1 MEPALVDSNVN
12 ESPEITSNS
21 TTNNNNNNDHG
32 WQKVVKR
39 QRKAAKPNADP
50 SAVTARINGSVNGDK
65 SSVFRNLEQ
74 QAEERRR
81 RLVSAQQANVAVV
94 HAPQVTSKHRSDD
107 EDEDESDAEAAE
119 NGKAEEVKKVKQKK
133 PKKPKISVAEAAA
146 KIDAADLAAFLVDIS
161 GTYGSQQEIQMMR
174 FADYFGR
181 AFSAVSASQF
191 PWMKLFKEN
200 TVAKIA
206 DIPISHIS
214 DAVYKTSIDWINQR
228 SPEALSSFVLWSLDS
243 ILVDLDAHHA
253 GAKGSKK
260 VVQQASK
267 SQVAIFVAL
276 TMVLRRKP
284 DALISVLPMLRE
296 SQRYQG
302 QDKLPIIV
310 WMITQASQ
318 GDVAVGLYAWAHNLL
333 PVVGSKS
340 CNPLSRDIILQ
351 LVERILSTPK
361 ARTILVNGAV
371 RRGER
376 LVPPA
381 ALETLLRLTFPT
393 SSARVKA
400 TERFEAIY
408 PTLREVALAGATGS
422 KAMKQVSQQILSF
435 SVKLAGESTP
445 ELSNEAAGIFI
456 WCLTQNADCYK
467 QIYIFFLSYRAYKQD
482 KVYQDNLEASVAV
495 LKKLSGEWKEQSSKL
510 LPFDSLKTTLK
521 SFRQKNENAIAG
533 GADAALLAL
542 FKNSD
547 KYCKHILGKLSS
559 GHGCLKSVAVLAVA
573 LAVGAAFMSPNMESL
588 DWKKISVA
596 FNSHGSF

>member
-1 MEPALVDSNVN
+1 MEPALVDSKVN
-12 ESPEITSNS
+12 ESPEIANS
-21 TTNNNNNNDHG
+21 ATNNSSNDHG
-32 WQKVVKR
+32 WQKVTYVKR
-39 QRKAAKPNADP
+39 QRKTAKPNADP
-50 SAVTARINGSVNGDK
+50 AAVTLRSNGAVNEDK
-65 SSVFRNLEQ
+65 SNVFRNLEQ

-81 RLVSAQQANVAVV
+81 RLFSAQQANAAVV
-94 HAPQVTSKHRSDD
+94 HAPQTRSKHRSDD
-107 EDEDESDAEAAE
+107 EDDDESETEAAE

-133 PKKPKISVAEAAA
+133 PKKPKITVAEAAA
-146 KIDAADLAAFLVDIS
+146 KIDATDLAAFLVDIT
-161 GTYGSQQEIQMMR
+161 GTYESQQEIQMMR

-191 PWMKLFKEN
+191 PWVKLFKES

-206 DIPISHIS
+206 DIPVSHIP
-214 DAVYKTSIDWINQR
+214 DAVYKTSVDWINQR
-228 SPEALSSFVLWSLDS
+228 SPEALSSFVLWSLDG
-243 ILVDLDAHHA
+243 IFADLDAHHA
-253 GAKGSKK
+253 SGKGSKK
-260 VVQQASK
+260 VVQQASSK

-276 TMVLRRKP
+276 AMVLRRKP
-284 DALISVLPMLRE
+284 DALINVLPTLRD
-296 SQRYQG
+296 SQKYHG
-302 QDKLPIIV
+302 QDKLPVTI

-318 GDVAVGLYAWAHNLL
+318 GDLAVGLYAWAHNLL

-361 ARTILVNGAV
+361 ACTILVNGAV
-371 RRGER
+371 RKGER
-376 LVPPA
+376 LVPPF
-381 ALETLLRLTFPT
+381 ALEILLRLTFPT

-422 KAMKQVSQQILSF
+422 KAMKQVSQQIQSF

-467 QIYIFFLSYRAYKQD
+467 QWD
-482 KVYQDNLEASVAV
+482 KVYQDNLEASIAV
-495 LKKLSGEWKEQSSKL
+495 LKKLSSEWKEQSPKL
-510 LPFDSLKTTLK
+510 LPFVSLKTTLK

-533 GADAALLAL
+533 GADSAHQALI
-542 FKNSD
+542 KNSD

-559 GHGCLKSVAVLAVA
+559 SHACLKSVALLAVA
-573 LAVGAAFMSPNMESL
+573 LAVGVTFMSPNMECP
-588 DWKKISVA
+588 DWKKISVF
-596 FNSHGSF
+596 FNSLGSI